1 MNIEHLIQ
9 PRHVELF
16 TAACGTFIE
25 KGKTTRI
32 KVNGKYI
39 ILRSGKSQWK
49 NIGSA
54 KNALV
59 NQLDNTNVTGQLSLD
74 ITGDKYSINR
84 GKIRTDF
91 INYLIKVGI
100 LEFVTE

>member
-25 KGKTTRI
+25 KGTTTRI

-39 ILRSGKSQWK
+39 RLRSGKSQWK

-54 KNALV
+54 KNALI
-59 NQLDNTNVTGQLSLD
+59 NQLGANIIGRLCLEF
-74 ITGDKYSINR
+74 TGDRYSSYR
-84 GKIRTDF
+84 SKIRTDF
-91 INYLIKVGI
+91 INYLINVGV